1 VFPGA
6 LQVVLRDTWYRTAM
20 VTPRPLRTD
29 EYRRL
34 PTLRTGL
41 RQFFNWSQRQ
51 ARAEAAG
58 FVERRHDPHDGRVMS
73 LGLTRKDS
81 AALGR
86 LSAQHVEQL
95 ARPAE
100 DFRPPWEGPGATD
113 SQLISPV
120 TPGS

>member
-1 VFPGA
+1 VEA
-6 LQVVLRDTWYRTAM
+6 TILRMPRTSVSWGTSGRTTRYLVPNCNGDTKT
-20 VTPRPLRTD
+20 TQN
-29 EYRRL
+29 RRV
-34 PTLRTGL
+34 PK
-41 RQFFNWSQRQ
+41 
-51 ARAEAAG
+51 AAG

-100 DFRPPWEGPGATD
+100 DFRPPWEGPDATD